1 MKNIIKHY
9 DGLLKLENDLKLY
22 IKELEEEIK
31 LCKKQIT
38 LVPDTDNYWKNL
50 IKYNTKLIKKLGEL
64 L

>member
-9 DGLLKLENDLKLY
+9 DELLKLKNDLKLY
-22 IKELEEEIK
+22 IKELEDELK